1 MAPQLGVGPA
11 AMLPRSSQPLLP
23 GTGSTNLG
31 AEEASWSLI
40 WSPGDV
46 ELIFRGL
53 GVLKPALSQ
62 DLSVFLFPTGG
73 ACQTSRQG
81 ICHRKAVSVASSP
94 ERLIQEFAGYQV

>member
-11 AMLPRSSQPLLP
+11 ALLP
-23 GTGSTNLG
+23 GSSQLLFPGTDSTNLG
-31 AEEASWSLI
+31 AKEASWSLI
-40 WSPGDV
+40 WSPRDV

-73 ACQTSRQG
+73 ACQTSLQG

-94 ERLIQEFAGYQV
+94 EGLIQVFAGCQV